1 MKAADCPSV
10 SFVMKVE
17 TPRMASYLHDRA
29 GTEDG
34 KPARQQP
41 FSDPVQIVFAAWPA
55 L

>member
-1 MKAADCPSV
+1 MTRD
-10 SFVMKVE
+10 
-17 TPRMASYLHDRA
+17 

-41 FSDPVQIVFAAWPA
+41 FSDPVQIAFAAWPA